1 MKKTGLT
8 RAVIV
13 VFDALGIGELPDAGD
28 YGDRGSDTLDNI
40 SRAVGGLHLPNLS
53 RLGLGLIEGVDRIE
67 RADRPAG
74 SYGRMSEASPGK
86 DTATGHWEMAG
97 VVLAHPFPTFPEG
110 FPPEIMERFAEIA
123 GRGWLGN
130 YPASGTEIIEK
141 LGPEHMRTGRPIVY
155 TSADSVF
162 QIAAHEDVIP
172 TEELYR
178 ICRDTR
184 ELLYEY
190 NVGRVIARPFVGEP
204 GSFTRTTRRRDFS
217 VEPPDETLLDRVKA
231 RGMPVV
237 AVGKIGDIFVH
248 RGTTEEIHTK
258 SDSDGIDRTV
268 EAMKRVTEGLI
279 FTNLVD
285 LDTLFAHRNN
295 PEGSARALEEAD
307 GRLPEIT
314 ALVKDGDMLIITGD
328 HGCDPTTPSTDHS
341 REYVPL
347 LVYGSRLKG
356 GVALGT
362 RATFADLGATVAEA
376 LGVGPLG
383 PGESFLGEL
392 LPRGGEGS

>member
-1 MKKTGLT
+1 LKKTGLR

-13 VFDALGIGELPDAGD
+13 VFDALGIGELPDAD
-28 YGDRGSDTLDNI
+28 RYGDRGSDTLDNI
-40 SRAVGGLHLPNLS
+40 SRAVGGLKLPNLS
-53 RLGLGLIEGVDRIE
+53 GLGLGLIEGVDRIE
-67 RADRPAG
+67 RVDRPIG
-74 SYGRMSEASPGK
+74 SYGRMSEVSPGK

-97 VVLAHPFPTFPEG
+97 VVLDRPFPTFPEG
-110 FPPEIMERFAEIA
+110 FPPEIMERFEEIA

-130 YPASGTEIIEK
+130 YPASGTEIIEE

-204 GSFTRTTRRRDFS
+204 GSFTRTTRRKDFS
-217 VEPPDETLLDRVKA
+217 VEPPGETLLDRVKA

-258 SDSDGIDRTV
+258 SDSDGIDRTI
-268 EAMKRVTEGLI
+268 EAMKRVDEGLI

-285 LDTLFAHRNN
+285 LDTLYAHRND

-314 ALVKDGDMLIITGD
+314 ALLKDGDVLIITGD

-347 LVYGSRLKG
+347 LVYGRRLKG

-383 PGESFLGEL
+383 PGESFLGDL
-392 LPRGGEGS
+392 LPRGPGGD